1 MTAPDSPTGSDDRGP
16 GGLRLFPAADGGIAR
31 LGFPGGRLQP
41 GDWTVLAQIASDHSS
56 DLQLTVRGM
65 VEVSS
70 VRDEALLLERLETA
84 GLGSSIARER
94 VRTILSSHMAGRVAG
109 HHDVGDLPEQLDAAL
124 RGRADIA
131 ALSDEFVFGFDD
143 GTGDVLAHCADLI
156 AVAGSDEGHVRLYVK
171 GRDAGLVTAMADA
184 ATVLADAAA
193 TAAAS
198 ASAGGVWRVPEP
210 GALHDLV
217 VVALSDHPLT
227 SRSES
232 PLGATT
238 PGDTTRG
245 ATTSGA
251 TATTAV
257 ETPAVETPAV
267 VVPPVGWVDT
277 SDGLVSLLAVVP
289 HGLVPTR
296 LAEFLAAIE
305 RPSTISADRVI
316 GLHGLTEGMAEQ
328 VVRVLAPM
336 GMVFDAES
344 PWVTGSA

>member
-31 LGFPGGRLQP
+31 LGSPGGRLQP

-56 DLQLTVRGM
+56 DLQLTVRGI

-70 VRDEALLLERLETA
+70 VRDEALLLERVEAA

-124 RGRADIA
+124 RRRADIA

-143 GTGDVLAHCADLI
+143 GTGDVLAHCADLT
-156 AVAGSDEGHVRLYVK
+156 AVAGPDEGLVRLYVK
-171 GRDAGLVTAMADA
+171 GRDAGLVTAIADA
-184 ATVLADAAA
+184 ATVLVDAAA
-193 TAAAS
+193 TVAAS
-198 ASAGGVWRVPEP
+198 ADGMWRVSGSGES
-210 GALHDLV
+210 HDLV

-238 PGDTTRG
+238 PGDTTPG

-251 TATTAV
+251 TAPGATA
-257 ETPAVETPAV
+257 TPAVETPAV

-305 RPSTISADRVI
+305 RPSTVSADRVI